1 MDSSFGSLNM
11 QTFKKLP
18 TRAPKM
24 REIMC
29 HIATPIYDEQW
40 TINDEP

>member
-1 MDSSFGSLNM
+1 MMDSSFGSLKI

-24 REIMC
+24 MEITVNIKLTLD
-29 HIATPIYDEQW
+29 IA
-40 TINDEP
+40 